1 PLQHILPASEA
12 LWGGMLNDLTLTK
25 LLPDSSTPPTLWIF
39 VVSRAS
45 SNVNGGRIVGTLLA
59 SMVLPDPGG
68 PIIKMLWPPAQATS
82 SARLAVYCPRT
93 SLKSTLNCCDSCS
106 SASQSTLSGLTPLPE
121 FTSATS
127 MKERT
132 G

>member
-45 SNVNGGRIVGTLLA
+45 SNVNGGRMVGTLLA

-68 PIIKMLWPPAQATS
+68 PIIRMLCPPAQATS
-82 SARLAVYCPRT
+82 SARFAVCCPRT
-93 SLKSTLNCCDSCS
+93 SLKSHEKCCDSFSNVCWS
-106 SASQSTLSGLTPLPE
+106 ILIGSIPFPL
-121 FTSATS
+121 FTN
-127 MKERT
+127 RT
-132 G
+132 T